1 MVKIICRAIDCIF
14 WESGRCSSDKITY
27 DPEEGCVTYA
37 VIDDLIDGD
46 DDWDGD
52 DDNDDNDDDL
62 DDLLDDDLDYDY
74 DDTQP
79 DGGFGNFANHDNDA
93 W

>member
-14 WESGRCSSDKITY
+14 WEGGRCSSDKMTY
-27 DPEEGCVTYA
+27 DPEEGCMTYA
-37 VIDDLIDGD
+37 VIDDLIDDD
-46 DDWDGD
+46 DDWDSD
-52 DDNDDNDDDL
+52 DDDDL

-74 DDTQP
+74 DDTRP
-79 DGGFGNFANHDNDA
+79 DGGFVNFVDGNDV

>member
-1 MVKIICRAIDCIF
+1 VVKIICRAIDCIF
-14 WESGRCSSDKITY
+14 WEGGRCSSDKITY
-27 DPEEGCVTYA
+27 DLEEGCMTYA
-37 VIDDLIDGD
+37 VIDDLIDD
-46 DDWDGD
+46 DDWED
-52 DDNDDNDDDL
+52 DDDDDDDDL

-79 DGGFGNFANHDNDA
+79 DGGFGKFDDNSDD